1 MRRSL
6 GWLSCGKFEATLRAA
21 STSRPLA
28 SSAITAIGTCRG
40 AAWPQALQILQLL
53 LDHKTYGAAAFACSS
68 AVWETSL
75 ALLAGVMELVR
86 RMEVGIE
93 MRNAAFMGCAALA
106 MWQHA
111 IAGLSE
117 PSVVSF
123 NLLLNACE
131 GAAQWK
137 LAIEIMCMM
146 SLTRLRPSAA
156 SHRAL
161 CESCRGHWQHALT
174 THHAP
179 VWAHEKGGQHRVVA
193 QMLED
198 IQEDAVNWQERTI
211 AIAGEE
217 ASRLRWM
224 SFLHVSSAL
233 TGELILR
240 SPLPEDAD
248 WQYIKEEIRAATG
261 VAHFCQQLLFQEQIL
276 DGSTWLRLGRPTQL
290 QVAFQSPSDQASQ
303 LLRAAS
309 AGAAAD
315 VAALL
320 RRFQDPNAADES
332 GDTTLVKAS
341 EGGHVEV
348 VQLLLD
354 AAALPGS
361 APSGA
366 VPLLLAASQG
376 HREVVQCLLWAEADP
391 EARDDVGSTGLC
403 LAAEGGFVEVART
416 LLVRA
421 DVDGTNR
428 NGERPL
434 MIAAQRGF
442 FTFMNLMLR
451 AGADKD
457 AVNLEGQTAL
467 MAACARGDVRGV
479 RCLLDACAQI
489 NKVNKAK
496 RTGLYLAAAAGHLE
510 ALRLLLER
518 RADPDLQDQH
528 GCTPLFLSAQIGHSG
543 AVRSLLEA
551 RANTE
556 FKSDV
561 GRSALTTASQCGHVA
576 VVHELL
582 EARAAI
588 ETLALRYAVTHGH
601 EEIVQCLLHEL
612 QAQGDLK
619 AGLR

>member
-1 MRRSL
+1 MFTTEDPK
-6 GWLSCGKFEATLRAA
+6 WVPK
-21 STSRPLA
+21 P
-28 SSAITAIGTCRG
+28 
-40 AAWPQALQILQLL
+40 
-53 LDHKTYGAAAFACSS
+53 D
-68 AVWETSL
+68 
-75 ALLAGVMELVR
+75 
-86 RMEVGIE
+86 
-93 MRNAAFMGCAALA
+93 
-106 MWQHA
+106 
-111 IAGLSE
+111 GL
-117 PSVVSF
+117 
-123 NLLLNACE
+123 
-131 GAAQWK
+131 
-137 LAIEIMCMM
+137 
-146 SLTRLRPSAA
+146 PSALG
-156 SHRAL
+156 RA
-161 CESCRGHWQHALT
+161 CRWPT
-174 THHAP
+174 P
-179 VWAHEKGGQHRVVA
+179 GGQHRVVA

-198 IQEDAVNWQERTI
+198 IQEDAVNWQERTALI
-211 AIAGEE
+211 LNFIEFRSFVHFMLRHPLDRATQT
-217 ASRLRWM
+217 LRWM

-619 AGLR
+619 AGLREELVALAVKLHQSQIGLLLMGPVETEEVGTPESSA